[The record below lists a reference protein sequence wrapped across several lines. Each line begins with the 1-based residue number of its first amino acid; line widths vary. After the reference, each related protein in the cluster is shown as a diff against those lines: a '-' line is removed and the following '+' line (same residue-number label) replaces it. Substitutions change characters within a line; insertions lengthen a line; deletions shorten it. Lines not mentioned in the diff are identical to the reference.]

1 MDFIINDDVI
11 TSHDE
16 DDTDEFREVFFP
28 RLPGYKWVVGKQTPI
43 ETRRKIIA
51 EFIYDV
57 CELNEIS
64 EDNGDDKALLADDV
78 ALYLILKNLG
88 VECSEEYENHDR
100 IIRLFYALKS
110 QYLASKHIRNEARSR
125 QFLQRMVADHQ
136 RVGKPKDYRS
146 QLPHGDGHAKTY
158 QMRILCSVL
167 SKRIHHVL
175 FVPTLIIAVIDGYF
189 GSR

>member
-1 MDFIINDDVI
+1 MDFIINDDI
-11 TSHDE
+11 IIPHDE

-28 RLPGYKWVVGKQTPI
+28 QLPGYKWVVGKQTPI
-43 ETRRKIIA
+43 ETRKKIIA

-110 QYLASKHIRNEARSR
+110 QYLASEHIRNEAFVERDGKRYQIVSR
-125 QFLQRMVADHQ
+125 VVRMQRKEN
-136 RVGKPKDYRS
+136 GKNVLNYLLSIKEVKDE
-146 QLPHGDGHAKTY
+146 K
-158 QMRILCSVL
+158 
-167 SKRIHHVL
+167 
-175 FVPTLIIAVIDGYF
+175 
-189 GSR
+189 